1 MQESRDAALYHN
13 KLDKL
18 LTSARERSTT
28 KQQAKQPMPQ
38 RKSRLSN
45 KRSMQ
50 SEQSLKIAW
59 LQAALAASRL

>member
-38 RKSRLSN
+38 REPRLGN
-45 KRSMQ
+45 KRSVHTKPTENRN
-50 SEQSLKIAW
+50 SPINAHHSPH
-59 LQAALAASRL
+59 